1 MFNHTHSLTKARSY
15 EAHYRFHQSVESQ
28 YAKEFNRASSRN
40 GRVFKKP
47 FGWAM
52 KRSDAKVKDC
62 LAYHANN
69 PVVKKMCK
77 RGVENQWTFL
87 AYGASIH
94 PFSKPIHLEHASAS
108 FRRGVRLVKFFH
120 DRQRPLG
127 YNMLNIIFRPLNQ
140 DEARQMT
147 DFIIKTYCV
156 IDFEAAAAYFGGYD
170 RMIEAFDIISGSEYD
185 ITEDVGIEPDIA
197 YLEMIKAVK
206 QRGYDLEKKWFLSLE
221 GDAKAEMVNHLLQTT
236 SASPRQ
242 VARFLHLD

>member
-1 MFNHTHSLTKARSY
+1 
-15 EAHYRFHQSVESQ
+15 
-28 YAKEFNRASSRN
+28 
-40 GRVFKKP
+40 
-47 FGWAM
+47 
-52 KRSDAKVKDC
+52 
-62 LAYHANN
+62 
-69 PVVKKMCK
+69 
-77 RGVENQWTFL
+77 
-87 AYGASIH
+87 
-94 PFSKPIHLEHASAS
+94 
-108 FRRGVRLVKFFH
+108 
-120 DRQRPLG
+120 
-127 YNMLNIIFRPLNQ
+127 MLNIIFRQLNQ

-147 DFIIKTYCV
+147 DFIIMTYCV

-170 RMIEAFDIISGSEYD
+170 RMIEAFDIISGSAYD